1 MLGHYA
7 VQVGGRSVELPG
19 RPVQLLL
26 AYLAIHTGKVQPR
39 ENLAALFWPDST
51 PENARGNLRHALW
64 QLRKALGEGE
74 HCLEADD
81 FSITFLASDECVVDV
96 VVLEQDPATLHSE
109 EALMAAAA
117 VYDGDLLPGFYE
129 PWVVLERERLEAV
142 FEHKMELLLGRLLD
156 AGRYTAAIGAAE
168 RWIALGTA
176 PEPAYRVLMTAH
188 AKLGHTSH
196 VLTAYARCRDTLRE
210 SLGLAPSTETDR
222 LLRSLLPTGA
232 LAASAA
238 ADTPAPASAK
248 TTPDETAELRRQLQ
262 ATRLLAEQERQVA
275 EAHRR
280 ATVRATRVTAGLAM
294 ALAGVVGA
302 WLHDRSRR
310 RPRE

>member
-1 MLGHYA
+1 MLGHYL

-26 AYLAIHTGKVQPR
+26 AYLAIHSGKAQPR
-39 ENLAALFWPDST
+39 EHLAALFWPDST
-51 PENARGNLRHALW
+51 PENGRGNLRHALW

-96 VVLEQDPATLHSE
+96 AILERDAATLHSE
-109 EALMAAAA
+109 EELMAAAA

-142 FEHKMELLLGRLLD
+142 FEHKMELLLGQLLD

-188 AKLGHTSH
+188 ARLGHTSH

-222 LLRSLLPTGA
+222 LLRDLLPAGA
-232 LAASAA
+232 LAGSLAGERPAA
-238 ADTPAPASAK
+238 APAPA
-248 TTPDETAELRRQLQ
+248 TPDETAELRRQLQ
-262 ATRLLAEQERQVA
+262 ATRRLADQERQVA

-280 ATVRATRVTAGLAM
+280 AATRATRLTAAM
-294 ALAGVVGA
+294 ALGLAAAVGA
-302 WLHDRSRR
+302 LLRR
-310 RPRE
+310 RSGS